1 MCATEHFGGG
11 SHFEMIL
18 RKNVCAKC
26 TSALF
31 KFCASSLCKRSY
43 LLNCDSIHFINHNTT
58 HKPPLSFRSPFI
70 CLNLLRLHLICKRLL
85 KLMSPSNTG
94 DIYRCFS
101 PPHRCWNA
109 KVFICS
115 NYFKFVLR
123 FKPKSCRLCKME
135 TPVLFFSIC
144 FLSAGE
150 FGVYLPDHFHPRV
163 LFEDSGIW
171 LSVPRRR
178 LFTELLE
185 HIGLCHR
192 LHGVR
197 WDLSCRWIPLPAKDR
212 EPHPRHVFNC
222 WKLTLCSFSYAYN
235 LLLQSLHFC
244 LGYHQQD
251 SRRSHGEGWRVWHE
265 GTESLQSAATLASG
279 LWSS

>member
-1 MCATEHFGGG
+1 MT
-11 SHFEMIL
+11 
-18 RKNVCAKC
+18 
-26 TSALF
+26 
-31 KFCASSLCKRSY
+31 
-43 LLNCDSIHFINHNTT
+43 FIAVH
-58 HKPPLSFRSPFI
+58 PPTPL
-70 CLNLLRLHLICKRLL
+70 
-85 KLMSPSNTG
+85 T
-94 DIYRCFS
+94 
-101 PPHRCWNA
+101 PPHRCFQA
-109 KVFICS
+109 RVFICS
-115 NYFKFVLR
+115 NYLKFVPR
-123 FKPKSCRLCKME
+123 FKLKSCWL
-135 TPVLFFSIC
+135 SIC

-163 LFEDSGIW
+163 LFEDSGVW
-171 LSVPRRR
+171 LCVPRRR

-185 HIGLCHR
+185 HIGLRHR

-197 WDLSCRWIPLPAKDR
+197 WDLSRRWILLPAKDIESHR
-212 EPHPRHVFNC
+212 KHVFSC
-222 WKLTLCSFSYAYN
+222 WKWTLCLFSYAYN